1 MFLPGATTHGH
12 YQIELECAV
21 CHTESFTTKSEF
33 QGACLKCHGD
43 ELNTAEDSH
52 PPSKFESPRNA
63 ERTKALDARHCITC
77 HSEHQPGR
85 TGTMGLSIPQ
95 DYCFH
100 CHQDIGKERASHQ
113 GLAFD
118 SCANAGCHNFH
129 DNRALYEDY
138 LLRHASEPS
147 IRPSAQRQVLAFRP
161 CPSTLRARL
170 NEQTP
175 LSGCRGCHQSETTG
189 WLSGRHG
196 MRVGQGLSPFSVGQS
211 RLSMKK
217 GAAHKQ
223 LTCASCHAFGDGG
236 AQATQVNACLSCHN
250 DEHSLAYQNSKH
262 AIMFKAESAGSTPS
276 GRGTSCATC
285 HMPVRED
292 DDGKLSVQHNQNDNL
307 RPNEKMVR
315 SVCAQCHGLTFTL
328 DALADRALVEKNFSG
343 QPSTH
348 VQSVDFAVARDE

>member
-1 MFLPGATTHGH
+1 CFLPDRRFPPHRLPPGGGTRPSTDPRRPWHCVSRRRRWWIQRARGSPTAASCPKTPCLASALTPLHAVAPPSSDQRTHLEGVLLLTSSNPLPRSRIRHRLSWTIWAVLTFTAIFGLTHKMTSKETSKEMFLPGATTHGH

-77 HSEHQPGR
+77 HAQHHPGR

-95 DYCFH
+95 DYCCH

-147 IRPSAQRQVLAFRP
+147 IRPSAQ
-161 CPSTLRARL
+161 
-170 NEQTP
+170 
-175 LSGCRGCHQSETTG
+175 
-189 WLSGRHG
+189 
-196 MRVGQGLSPFSVGQS
+196 
-211 RLSMKK
+211 
-217 GAAHKQ
+217 
-223 LTCASCHAFGDGG
+223 
-236 AQATQVNACLSCHN
+236 
-250 DEHSLAYQNSKH
+250 
-262 AIMFKAESAGSTPS
+262 
-276 GRGTSCATC
+276 
-285 HMPVRED
+285 
-292 DDGKLSVQHNQNDNL
+292 
-307 RPNEKMVR
+307 
-315 SVCAQCHGLTFTL
+315 
-328 DALADRALVEKNFSG
+328 
-343 QPSTH
+343 
-348 VQSVDFAVARDE
+348 